1 MDNQK
6 TTQFEHQSK
15 KDMSTASLTPQ
26 GISLGTFHRLLSCYE
41 ATVSQVHRRKSI
53 LKLQPKQSKGSK
65 GKSSTPV
72 TKIDLNASQEAQVR
86 EQTDKFLELDRWR
99 YESLPKTVLER
110 KSDGWPGMEGA
121 FILKDELISIM
132 DWKMWVV
139 PISALRISNNTDHP
153 RKHGVFRPALMG
165 MIKGIPDKSVKQATS
180 SAFASLPNADPNAP
194 LEPFPKSS
202 LDALTA
208 PLRGVGPATA
218 SLILSIGT
226 GSGDSEIQV
235 PFYSDDVYLWLVLN
249 DLPESADQE
258 EKSSIHRKPS
268 GELIAKYNVNEY
280 RDLWNA
286 VQQLR
291 ARLNAEVGNL
301 APVSLFDIEKVAYVI
316 RNIALSGF
324 IARDPEVESTQ
335 SSGMQMS
342 AEKSQDTEPSSKR
355 KLRTEVEAKQAPRR
369 ENKRLRK

>member
-6 TTQFEHQSK
+6 TTQSEHQSK

-53 LKLQPKQSKGSK
+53 LKLQPKQSKASK
-65 GKSSTPV
+65 GKSSAPV

-99 YESLPKTVLER
+99 YENLPKTVFER
-110 KSDGWPGMEGA
+110 KDGSTGVEGA
-121 FILKDELISIM
+121 FILKDELVSIM
-132 DWKMWVV
+132 DWKM
-139 PISALRISNNTDHP
+139 
-153 RKHGVFRPALMG
+153 KHGVFRPALMG

-180 SAFASLPNADPNAP
+180 SAFASLPKADPTAP
-194 LEPFPKSS
+194 LEAFPKSS

-226 GSGDSEIQV
+226 GLEDSGRQV

-268 GELIAKYNVNEY
+268 GELIAKYNLNEY

-291 ARLNAEVGNL
+291 ARLNADVGDL

-335 SSGMQMS
+335 SSDIQVS

-355 KLRTEVEAKQAPRR
+355 KLKTEVEAKQAPRR
-369 ENKRLRK
+369 ESKRLRK

>member
-6 TTQFEHQSK
+6 TTQSEDESK

-41 ATVSQVHRRKSI
+41 ATVSQVHRRKFT
-53 LKLQPKQSKGSK
+53 LKLQPKQPKGSK
-65 GKSSTPV
+65 VKSSAPAIET
-72 TKIDLNASQEAQVR
+72 DLNASQEAQVR
-86 EQTDKFLELDRWR
+86 EQTDKFLELDHWR
-99 YESLPKTVLER
+99 YESLPKTVFER
-110 KSDGWPGMEGA
+110 STDGSTGVEGA
-121 FILKDELISIM
+121 YILKDELVSIM
-132 DWKMWVV
+132 DWKM
-139 PISALRISNNTDHP
+139 
-153 RKHGVFRPALMG
+153 KHGVFRPALMG
-165 MIKGIPDKSVKQATS
+165 MIKGIPEKTVKQATS
-180 SAFASLPNADPNAP
+180 SAFASLPKADPISAP
-194 LEPFPKSS
+194 LEAFPKSS

-226 GSGDSEIQV
+226 GVGESESQV

-258 EKSSIHRKPS
+258 VKSSIHRKPS
-268 GELIAKYNVNEY
+268 GELIAKYNLNEY

-291 ARLNAEVGNL
+291 ARLNTDVGDL

-324 IARDPEVESTQ
+324 VAKDPEVESIESSDTQ
-335 SSGMQMS
+335 MP

-355 KLRTEVEAKQAPRR
+355 KLKTEVEGKQAPRR
-369 ENKRLRK
+369 ESKRLRK

>member
-1 MDNQK
+1 MDNQM
-6 TTQFEHQSK
+6 TTQSEHQSK

-65 GKSSTPV
+65 GKSSAPV

-110 KSDGWPGMEGA
+110 KADGYPGIEGA
-121 FILKDELISIM
+121 SILKDELVSIM
-132 DWKMWVV
+132 DWKM
-139 PISALRISNNTDHP
+139 
-153 RKHGVFRPALMG
+153 KHGVFRPALMG

-180 SAFASLPNADPNAP
+180 SAFNLLPNADPNAP

-226 GSGDSEIQV
+226 GFGDSENQV

-291 ARLNAEVGNL
+291 ARLNAEVGDL

-335 SSGMQMS
+335 SSDTQVS

-355 KLRTEVEAKQAPRR
+355 KLGTEVEAKQAPRR
-369 ENKRLRK
+369 ESKRLRK